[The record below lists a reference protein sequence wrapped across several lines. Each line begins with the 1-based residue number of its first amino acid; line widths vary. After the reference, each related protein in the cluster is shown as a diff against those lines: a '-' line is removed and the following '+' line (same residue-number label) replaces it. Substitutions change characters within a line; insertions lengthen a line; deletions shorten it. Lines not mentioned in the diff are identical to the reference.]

1 VPFPPEGHDGF
12 VSISRWSL
20 DSEADD
26 LTALFARRGVTVSSA
41 VPAFTGLYPSF
52 GGRGYWELLFTR
64 HRLLARTADGIQ
76 EWSAWGGPTPGRLLK
91 RDDAAELLVVVR
103 RRRRYDRVLVAGRR
117 FWVHRRY
124 RQTVTTWAS
133 PDAEPAT

>member
-1 VPFPPEGHDGF
+1 
-12 VSISRWSL
+12 VSVSRWSL
-20 DSEADD
+20 GEADG
-26 LTALFARRGVTVSSA
+26 LPALFARRGVVVMSA
-41 VPAFTGLYPSF
+41 VPTFTGVYPFF
-52 GGRGYWELLFTR
+52 GGWGNWELLFTR

-124 RQTVTTWAS
+124 RQTVTAWAS